1 MFITKRLSCGWAQF
15 SCRPWPPE
23 TVAKPLSTKIVR
35 LLHSLGTVR
44 LVRLKY
50 WIQFQGKTDYS
61 LVCLRIKISQF
72 AEMYSK
78 HKFLNLLPSWRSFYK
93 FRIKT
98 TQTVF
103 CFFLNRFYIIPLGR
117 IGEFFSL
124 VLPGIAYR
132 RKKNRSDERDK
143 THFVMSS
150 LQQGLKELKIKNFA
164 LKKGKVQLKNYAA
177 NRHKKHLF
185 FQKVSKGFA
194 STLFTNQCNESVAI
208 SMVKFS
214 S

>member
-1 MFITKRLSCGWAQF
+1 MFITKRLSCVWAQF

-35 LLHSLGTVR
+35 LPHSLGTVR

-61 LVCLRIKISQF
+61 LVCLRIKTSQF

-78 HKFLNLLPSWRSFYK
+78 HKFLNLPPSWRSFYK

-103 CFFLNRFYIIPLGR
+103 FFNRFYIIPLGR
-117 IGEFFSL
+117 IGEFFPL

-150 LQQGLKELKIKNFA
+150 LQQGLKELKIINFA
-164 LKKGKVQLKNYAA
+164 LKKGKVQLKNNAT

-185 FQKVSKGFA
+185 FQKASKGFA